1 MININK
7 PLFEYS
13 EIELKSIAFDD
24 LQVIKRC
31 EKNLD
36 LINIELE
43 RKRLSTVY
51 TDKNIISVVPHTH
64 PDAK

>member
-13 EIELKSIAFDD
+13 EIELKAIAFEEM
-24 LQVIKRC
+24 QTIKKC

-51 TDKNIISVVPHTH
+51 TEHNIIGVQPQ
-64 PDAK
+64 K

>member
-13 EIELKSIAFDD
+13 EIELKSIDFDD

-51 TDKNIISVVPHTH
+51 TDKNIISVVPHTP